1 LKRTGKKTGKV
12 MTTDTDPSG
21 NDQTPRRR
29 TRLEDEVLEILT
41 RADRPPTRLEKLR
54 SWRWRRGRWGTSRR
68 LRRGRSTGFGNGSW
82 LLASAIAGIL
92 ALVLDGPSPLIAR
105 ILAILCIV
113 CFAVPI
119 VARWRKPDE
128 PEIKRWRGRDID
140 FRDSGSDFIEDLKR
154 RFRRPGRK

>member
-1 LKRTGKKTGKV
+1 

-21 NDQTPRRR
+21 NDQPPHRR

-41 RADRPPTRLEKLR
+41 RADRPPTTLEKIR
-54 SWRWRRGRWGTSRR
+54 SWRWRRGRWGARRR
-68 LRRGRSTGFGNGSW
+68 LGRRRSVRFGNGAW

-92 ALVLDGPSPLIAR
+92 ALILAGPSPLLAR

-119 VARWRKPDE
+119 VTRWRKPDE

-140 FRDSGSDFIEDLKR
+140 FRDSGTDFLEDLKR
-154 RFRRPGRK
+154 RFRRSRRK